1 MADQVDEAATHLPL
15 GRAPNTSTHVFKDS
29 KFQMYTPSQIP
40 NSQFN
45 TQSEKSNHVEEA
57 VWEMLR
63 LPHPPAAAP
72 TSAGNQGVQ
81 N

>member
-1 MADQVDEAATHLPL
+1 MADQVDEAGTHLPL
-15 GRAPNTSTHVFKDS
+15 GRAPNTSTHVLKDS
-29 KFQMYTPSQIP
+29 KFQIP
-40 NSQFN
+40 NSTISNSQFN
-45 TQSEKSNHVEEA
+45 TQSEKSNHVQEA

>member
-1 MADQVDEAATHLPL
+1 MADQVDEAGTHLPL
-15 GRAPNTSTHVFKDS
+15 GRAPNTSTHVLKDS
-29 KFQMYTPSQIP
+29 KFQKHHLKYP